1 MLSKFR
7 TLPVILVGVA
17 LLMGACSPRFGSAP
31 EREVIVVPQGTTVV
45 PAR

>member
-1 MLSKFR
+1 MRVFATSGKVAALML
-7 TLPVILVGVA
+7 A
-17 LLMGACSPRFGSAP
+17 ACSPTFGSAP